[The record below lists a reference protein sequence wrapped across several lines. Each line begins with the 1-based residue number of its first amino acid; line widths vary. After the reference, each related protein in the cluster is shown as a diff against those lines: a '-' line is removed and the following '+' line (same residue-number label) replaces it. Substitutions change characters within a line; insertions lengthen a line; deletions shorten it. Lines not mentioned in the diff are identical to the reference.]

1 MTLVTEFAGGLA
13 LGNIAIVGLG
23 WEAGQ
28 LTLEA
33 AELLKGGARV
43 VLHTERCG
51 CAEWL
56 REQHIGFE
64 TLDALYESCED
75 FDEHVSAAVSAVLG
89 MAETSD
95 VVYGV
100 ADVRDRT
107 AAALARR
114 VEDQVRVIPGP
125 PVDGVLLP
133 FAEGEIRAVEAS
145 DWENFHL
152 TPRENC
158 LIRELDNRELAAE
171 VKLRLMAVYPE
182 ESEVW
187 VANAGEAPV
196 RMPLYELD
204 RCQRYD
210 HRMCVMVPAQRSLTE
225 LERYDFEHLNE
236 LMRVLCGPGG
246 CPWDRAQ
253 THESLR
259 TCILE
264 EAYEVMD
271 AIDAG
276 DMDHLYDELGD
287 VLLQV
292 ALNAEIARRHGEFD
306 ISDVTTAICEK
317 MIHRHTH
324 IFGSDHVE
332 DADEVLDLWSRNKMA
347 ERGQSTH
354 TEAMRD
360 VTRTLPALLRGVKVL
375 KRASEAG
382 MGDADLRQTVDR
394 CADRLRSLP
403 GAEDPEAW
411 LGEALLDVAS
421 AARQMKLDPEIA
433 LNRAINRLIERF
445 EAMERKAL
453 DAGERLEELP
463 ADRLKVYWDCVKL

>member
-1 MTLVTEFAGGLA
+1 M
-13 LGNIAIVGLG
+13 GNIAIVGLG

-51 CAEWL
+51 CADWL
-56 REQHIGFE
+56 REQNIGFE

-75 FDEHVSAAVSAVLG
+75 FDEHIDAAASAVLE
-89 MAETSD
+89 MAGTSD

-107 AAALARR
+107 AAELARR
-114 VEDQVRVIPGP
+114 AGEQIRIIPGP
-125 PVDGVLLP
+125 PVDGALLP
-133 FAEGEIRAVEAS
+133 FAEGETRAVEAS

-182 ESEVW
+182 ESMIW
-187 VANAGEAPV
+187 VANAGKKPAK
-196 RMPLYELD
+196 MPLYELD
-204 RCQRYD
+204 RCESYD
-210 HRMCVMVPAQRSLTE
+210 HRTCVMVPAQRGVTG

-292 ALNAEIARRHGEFD
+292 ALHAEIARRHGEFD

-324 IFGSDHVE
+324 IFGTDHVE
-332 DADEVLDLWSRNKMA
+332 DAEEVLDLWSRNKMA

-375 KRASEAG
+375 KRAAEAG
-382 MGDADLRQTVDR
+382 MGDADLQQAAER
-394 CADRLRSLP
+394 CADRLRVLP
-403 GAEDPEAW
+403 GAEDAEAR

-421 AARQMKLDPEIA
+421 VARLMKIDPEIA
-433 LNRAINRLIERF
+433 LNRAVNRLIERF
-445 EAMERKAL
+445 EAMEQRAL
-453 DAGERLEELP
+453 EAGERLEELP
-463 ADRLKVYWDCVKL
+463 EAKLKVYWDCVKL

>member
-1 MTLVTEFAGGLA
+1 M
-13 LGNIAIVGLG
+13 GNIAIVGLG

-28 LTLEA
+28 LTFEA

-51 CAEWL
+51 CADWL
-56 REQHIGFE
+56 REQGIEFE

-75 FDEHVSAAVSAVLG
+75 FDAHIDAAASAVLE
-89 MAETSD
+89 MAGTSD

-107 AAALARR
+107 AAELARR
-114 VEDQVRVIPGP
+114 AGDRVRIISGP

-133 FAEGEIRAVEAS
+133 FAEGETRSVEAS

-158 LIRELDNRELAAE
+158 LVRELDNRELAAE

-187 VANAGEAPV
+187 VANAGEKPE

-204 RCQRYD
+204 RCERYD
-210 HRMCVMVPAQRSLTE
+210 HRTCVMVPAQRGLTG

-292 ALNAEIARRHGEFD
+292 ALHAEIARRHGEFD

-324 IFGSDHVE
+324 IFGTDHVE
-332 DADEVLDLWSRNKMA
+332 DAEEVLDLWSRNKMA

-375 KRASEAG
+375 KRAAEAG
-382 MGDADLRQTVDR
+382 MGDADLQQVAER
-394 CADRLRSLP
+394 CADRLRALP
-403 GAEDPEAW
+403 SAEDAEAR
-411 LGEALLDVAS
+411 LGEALLDVA
-421 AARQMKLDPEIA
+421 AMARLMKIDPEIA
-433 LNRAINRLIERF
+433 LNRAVNRLIDRF
-445 EAMERKAL
+445 EAVEQRAL
-453 DAGERLEELP
+453 QAGERLEELP
-463 ADRLKVYWDCVKL
+463 EAKLKVYWDCVKL